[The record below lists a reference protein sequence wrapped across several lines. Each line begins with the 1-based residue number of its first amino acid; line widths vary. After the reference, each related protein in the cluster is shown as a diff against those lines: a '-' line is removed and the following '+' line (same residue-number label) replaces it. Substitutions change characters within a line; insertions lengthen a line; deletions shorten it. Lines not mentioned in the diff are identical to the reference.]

1 MAQQINLHR
10 PILLKPKLLFSA
22 KAIVQAAAIFTI
34 AVVLAC
40 VWVSARVK
48 AFKQDSLAI
57 EKRYTQ
63 ERDQLLAALALR
75 PASGT
80 DVNALQQQLKSMQDA
95 LDQQRL
101 SFKDM
106 NLGRTIGGRSHSAVL
121 RLVADTVPP
130 PVWVT
135 DVKVS
140 IERLEI
146 TGMTLEPG
154 ALQAWSKR
162 LSAHP
167 LLQGQRLAA
176 VRVERSPW
184 QAPAATTGG
193 PSAAA
198 PREAWSFT
206 LVTGGESSEEKE

>member
-22 KAIVQAAAIFTI
+22 TAIVQAAAIFTI

-57 EKRYTQ
+57 EQRYTQ

-75 PASGT
+75 PASGA

-106 NLGRTIGGRSHSAVL
+106 HLGRTIGDRSYSAVL
-121 RLVADTVPP
+121 KLVADTVPP

-135 DVKVS
+135 DVIVS

-146 TGMTLEPG
+146 TGMTLEPD

-176 VRVERSPW
+176 VRVERAPW
-184 QAPAATTGG
+184 RAPSSTPAASNAT
-193 PSAAA
+193 A

-206 LVTGGESSEEKE
+206 LVTNGSTEEAP